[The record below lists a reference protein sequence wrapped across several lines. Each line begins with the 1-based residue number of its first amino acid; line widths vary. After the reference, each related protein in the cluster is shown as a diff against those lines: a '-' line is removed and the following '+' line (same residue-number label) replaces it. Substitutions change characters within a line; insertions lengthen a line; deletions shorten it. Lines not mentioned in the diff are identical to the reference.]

1 MKFLL
6 TGASSFVGRHV
17 AKAFEDNG
25 DQVFVLLRKKTNS
38 DFSEFPSTQ
47 NTYLLSEQPSAEE
60 LMLAVQSI
68 SPECVVHIAGKS
80 FDEND
85 FSGRNQTVEANF
97 LFGWNLLNAAL
108 QSKTPYFLNTGSYW
122 SFGDEDNKNPK
133 TLYAIMKHQFQR
145 TLEFYASRGFLK
157 SMTLVLYDVYGPSD
171 PRKKVL
177 WHLLKAIKDGLV
189 LEMTQGEQKIDFVHV
204 EDVARGFLIGS
215 RLLTSNQSPSVSRYA
230 LRTGIL
236 YDLRTLAETIS
247 LVIKKTPKI
256 VWGAKPY
263 PEHQIFHPDQSIP
276 VLPEWIPKS
285 LSEGLCDLFEENVL

>member
-6 TGASSFVGRHV
+6 TGATSFVGKHV

-25 DQVFVLLRKKTNS
+25 DEVFLLLRKKTNANFPE
-38 DFSEFPSTQ
+38 FSSIQKTYLISEKPST
-47 NTYLLSEQPSAEE
+47 EE
-60 LMLAVQSI
+60 LILAFQSI
-68 SPECVVHIAGKS
+68 SPECVIHIAGKNY
-80 FDEND
+80 DEND
-85 FSGRNQTVEANF
+85 FSGRNQTIEANF

-122 SFGDEDNKNPK
+122 SFGDENNHRQK

-145 TLEFYASRGFLK
+145 TLEFYASRGLLK

-177 WHLLKAIKDGLV
+177 WHLIQAIKDGSV

-215 RLLTSNQSPSVSRYA
+215 HLLPSDQIPSVSQYA
-230 LRTGIL
+230 LRTGVL
-236 YDLRTLAETIS
+236 YDLRTLEEKIS
-247 LVIKKTPKI
+247 LIMKKTSKVI
-256 VWGAKPY
+256 WGAKPY
-263 PEHQIFHPDQSIP
+263 PANQIFNPDQSIP
-276 VLPEWIPKS
+276 VLPGWIPKN
-285 LSEGLCDLFEENVL
+285 LSEGLRDLFEESPI

>member
-6 TGASSFVGRHV
+6 TGATSFVGRHV

-38 DFSEFPSTQ
+38 DFLGFQSGKKAYF
-47 NTYLLSEQPSAEE
+47 LSEQASSEE
-60 LMLAVQSI
+60 ILLAFQTI
-68 SPECVVHIAGKS
+68 SPECVVHIAGKN

-85 FSGRNQTVEANF
+85 FSGRDQTVEANF

-133 TLYAIMKHQFQR
+133 TLYAIMKHQFQK

-157 SMTLVLYDVYGPSD
+157 AMTLVLYDVYGPSD

-177 WHLLKAIKDGLV
+177 WHLLKAIKDGSV

-215 RLLTSNQSPSVSRYA
+215 RLLTRNQSPSISRYA

-236 YDLRTLAETIS
+236 YDLRTLSEKIS
-247 LVIKKTPKI
+247 LFMKKTPKI

-276 VLPEWIPKS
+276 VLPEWAPKS
-285 LSEGLCDLFEENVL
+285 LSEGLRSLFEDSAL